1 MSASTSE
8 NHHVEAIIDLLQQA
22 TAWTT
27 TLDPE
32 IRPYWEDAQSEKG
45 PGADQPPVAYV
56 WSPVDSS
63 LDRFSMDTEYR
74 VTNTVE
80 IQFWSLDESEP
91 VVLLNDAISI
101 LSQYLDDNKIRTPYT
116 DVQPTA
122 ASDYREQ
129 KQARVTDHYLTSLEV
144 DTDGLQ
150 NEYDSTTAFDF
161 RFTAGFV

>member
-63 LDRFSMDTEYR
+63 LDRFSVDDEYR
-74 VTNTVE
+74 VNNTVE
-80 IQFWSLDESEP
+80 IQFWSLDEQEP

-101 LSQYLDDNKIRTPYT
+101 LTTTKSTRHTRTYSP
-116 DVQPTA
+116 
-122 ASDYREQ
+122 R
-129 KQARVTDHYLTSLEV
+129 RRLTSASKSRR
-144 DTDGLQ
+144 G
-150 NEYDSTTAFDF
+150 
-161 RFTAGFV
+161 